1 HTISKRDWSS
11 DVCSSDLGVVVLGLT
26 VFLVGVLGHGD
37 ETALVRLDD
46 PDAVDGKG
54 TADGGA
60 GKGFGLEISVHQT
73 VDPRLHLGRGGFLLF
88 LLGCC
93 HGNQAPFTHM
103 VGVVISGDS
112 AGSSCR
118 ICFRLSLAQS
128 GRCSSRRMPMKSL
141 RF

>member
-1 HTISKRDWSS
+1 
-11 DVCSSDLGVVVLGLT
+11 
-26 VFLVGVLGHGD
+26 
-37 ETALVRLDD
+37 
-46 PDAVDGKG
+46 
-54 TADGGA
+54 
-60 GKGFGLEISVHQT
+60 
-73 VDPRLHLGRGGFLLF
+73 RGGFLLF

-141 RF
+141 RFHRVCSPSPRQVAYTARPAALGAQPNPPVASQRSEEHTSELQSRFDLVCRLLLEKKNREAARRDERRTKKHT